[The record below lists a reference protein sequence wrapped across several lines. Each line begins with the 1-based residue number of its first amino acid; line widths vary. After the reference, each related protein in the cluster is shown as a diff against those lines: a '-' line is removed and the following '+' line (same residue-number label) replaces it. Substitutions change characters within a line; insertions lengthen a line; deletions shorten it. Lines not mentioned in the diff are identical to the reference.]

1 MSMNNAYLARAKKM
15 IPDPQIL
22 SVVAAK
28 RAKQLALG
36 ARPMIKCDSENYLD
50 WALLEIAEGLLS
62 YEFGTP
68 AIQLFRPADARGRER
83 SSRDRSVRGS
93 MANQPVVAVLMGS
106 KSDLPVVE
114 GAFKVFDEF
123 GIPYEAHAMSA
134 HRTPVE
140 AMGFAA
146 NAEKNGFK
154 VVICAA
160 GMAAHLGG
168 VVAAHTTLPVIGI
181 PDWRRSRSTARRAV
195 FDRSDAARDS
205 GSRR

>member
-68 AIQLFRPADARGRER
+68 GDNGIFAENASEA
-83 SSRDRSVRGS
+83 GS
-93 MANQPVVAVLMGS
+93 MNYR
-106 KSDLPVVE
+106 D
-114 GAFKVFDEF
+114 
-123 GIPYEAHAMSA
+123 
-134 HRTPVE
+134 
-140 AMGFAA
+140 AA
-146 NAEKNGFK
+146 EYLEKA
-154 VVICAA
+154 AA
-160 GMAAHLGG
+160 GDDM
-168 VVAAHTTLPVIGI
+168 
-181 PDWRRSRSTARRAV
+181 R
-195 FDRSDAARDS
+195 
-205 GSRR
+205 